1 MNRFSR
7 KNDSLEFLVLSV
19 SCIFISWSSWTG
31 NYEGGDIAA
40 ARKSHLGSSPIDIW
54 GGFSGFFY
62 GNLPSNPFNW
72 GVNLLIVHMICTL
85 TGLVLI
91 RKEFYKEKSKLITA
105 IYLFLSFVILSFVS
119 FLTRDSTI
127 LSFLILGAGF
137 LIKSF
142 GSAKGSFRSLYVV
155 TGIFLLVAACA
166 FRPWISISVALLVLA
181 LLKIQNADLTIIRKL
196 FLFSIVTMSPL
207 VFDSLTY
214 LDSDIRKVHPEL
226 QVIAM
231 DAASFA
237 CYSNDDLT
245 QSKGISIL
253 NEINGRNVDRNQ
265 VCANYHP
272 NTWQSVAYWKLSEE
286 DSLGLGKKN
295 DDSSLQTTKIAIP
308 TNMPKVNYDNTREQW
323 LKTIASELKS
333 YTQIKL
339 SQLTQIMVAGDT
351 IGLRLTSLDSDSI
364 LPLLIKAIFLSPY
377 DLIISLHI
385 ISPLTSLFLGFIF
398 IIFSLRESRVKEVF
412 RRLDLAYLFL
422 FPLTWCVITAA
433 AFIGD
438 NGRYVYASCLLF
450 LVLLPGFT
458 SNSPRRRS
466 VTIEK

>member
-1 MNRFSR
+1 MNRVKK
-7 KNDSLEFLVLSV
+7 KNDRLEFLALSIF
-19 SCIFISWSSWTG
+19 CIFISWSSWTG

-40 ARKSHLGSSPIDIW
+40 ARKSYLGSSPIDIW

-72 GVNLLIVHMICTL
+72 GIYLLIVHMICTL

-91 RKEFYKEKSKLITA
+91 RKEFYKEKSQLITT

-127 LSFLILGAGF
+127 LSLLILGVGV

-142 GSAKGSFRSLYVV
+142 RFAKGSFRNLYVLS
-155 TGIFLLVAACA
+155 GILLLVAACA

-181 LLKIQNADLTIIRKL
+181 LLKIMNADLTIIGKI
-196 FLFSIVTMSPL
+196 FLFSIVTISPL
-207 VFDSLTY
+207 LFDSLTY
-214 LDSDIRKVHPEL
+214 LNSAIRNVHPEL

-237 CYSNDDLT
+237 CYSNEDVT
-245 QSKGISIL
+245 QSLGISIL

-272 NTWQSVAYWKLSEE
+272 NTWQSVAYWKMSKK
-286 DSLGLGKKN
+286 DSLGLGKKHSIDLMQN
-295 DDSSLQTTKIAIP
+295 EKVAIP
-308 TNMPKVNYDNTREQW
+308 TNMPKVNYDNTRKQW
-323 LKTIASELKS
+323 LKTITSEPKT
-333 YTQIKL
+333 YIQIKF
-339 SQLTQIMVAGDT
+339 SQLTQVMVAGDT
-351 IGLRLTSLDSDSI
+351 IGLRYTSLANESV
-364 LPLLIKAIFLSPY
+364 LPSLAKAIFLFPY

-385 ISPLTSLFLGFIF
+385 ISPLMTLLLGFIF
-398 IIFSLRESRVKEVF
+398 IIFSFRESRVKDVF
-412 RRLDLAYLFL
+412 GRIDLAFLFL
-422 FPLTWCVITAA
+422 FPLTWCVITAV

-438 NGRYVYASCLLF
+438 NGRYVYASSLLF
-450 LVLLPGFT
+450 LVLLPGF
-458 SNSPRRRS
+458 NSSFPHGRS
-466 VTIEK
+466 VNIEK